1 MVCAGYT
8 TIEATPR
15 SMKMIAQNL
24 VSDFNCSGGLKKA
37 LITLE
42 IRIPKMGSITPFRTA
57 AMDPSISIGISGL
70 FKAATLRNDTF
81 LMGLESSPCS
91 GLVSLVV
98 SIPAGKPN
106 IEKEDDLL
114 LKDRLSD
121 DFLKLERFIDSIDI
135 FCSSVGSSDFL
146 LSSCRR
152 MS

>member
-1 MVCAGYT
+1 MT
-8 TIEATPR
+8 
-15 SMKMIAQNL
+15 AQKL

-42 IRIPKMGSITPFRTA
+42 IRIPKMGSITPFKTA

-81 LMGLESSPCS
+81 LMGVEAWPCS
-91 GLVSLVV
+91 CSCLVSLVA
-98 SIPAGKPN
+98 SMPAGKPN
-106 IEKEDDLL
+106 MEKEGDLL

-121 DFLKLERFIDSIDI
+121 DFLKLDRFIDSTDI
-135 FCSSVGSSDFL
+135 FCSSVESSDFL